1 MLDVYKNN
9 YSTNQKK
16 EQGKWI
22 NKKWLVNLK
31 QQSQKNNIDDYQRGE
46 VAGLNFALLLLA
58 ELDEPEK
65 PVVPQFVADW
75 IEWCKKNKITFLG
88 ADTAICNNKN
98 IRSLDAAGWA
108 WKNQETYAKA
118 WFHGYE
124 IEKEKLY
131 TVEIPNPNDSGY
143 SKIYLAKNKDGK
155 VELFT
160 WSGYTSIE
168 FADNWKQEEKAQLTE
183 AEIKE
188 DFAWL
193 WQFAKEVEQWNQE
206 H

>member
-1 MLDVYKNN
+1 MNKQELIDEL
-9 YSTNQKK
+9 KK
-16 EQGKWI
+16 
-22 NKKWLVNLK
+22 
-31 QQSQKNNIDDYQRGE
+31 
-46 VAGLNFALLLLA
+46 LLA
-58 ELDEPEK
+58 IPSEVQGHNYGIRRAIALAKRLDEQQPQMDKQEK

-75 IEWCKKNKITFLG
+75 IEWCKKNKITLLG

-98 IRSLDAAGWA
+98 IRSLDASGWA
-108 WKNQETYAKA
+108 MKNQETFVKA
-118 WFHGYE
+118 WIYGYE

-131 TVEIPNPNDSGY
+131 TVEIPNPNGSGY

-160 WSGYTSIE
+160 WNGYTSIE
-168 FADNWKQEEKAQLTE
+168 FADNWKQEENAQLTE

-193 WQFAKEVEQWNQE
+193 WQFAEEVEQCNQKR
-206 H
+206 

>member
-1 MLDVYKNN
+1 M
-9 YSTNQKK
+9 
-16 EQGKWI
+16 
-22 NKKWLVNLK
+22 NKQEVISKLK
-31 QQSQKNNIDDYQRGE
+31 SAIQKNNVDDYPKGE

-58 ELDEPEK
+58 ELDEPGK

-75 IEWCKKNKITFLG
+75 YEEHKDNFEIYLSELCRNFTFNRERVNDKIANWYEQLENKPIQTLVNMHQF
-88 ADTAICNNKN
+88 
-98 IRSLDAAGWA
+98 
-108 WKNQETYAKA
+108 
-118 WFHGYE
+118 GYE
-124 IEKEKLY
+124 IKKEKLY
-131 TVEIPNPNDSGY
+131 TVEIPNPNGSGY

-193 WQFAKEVEQWNQE
+193 WQFAEEVEECNQE
-206 H
+206 R